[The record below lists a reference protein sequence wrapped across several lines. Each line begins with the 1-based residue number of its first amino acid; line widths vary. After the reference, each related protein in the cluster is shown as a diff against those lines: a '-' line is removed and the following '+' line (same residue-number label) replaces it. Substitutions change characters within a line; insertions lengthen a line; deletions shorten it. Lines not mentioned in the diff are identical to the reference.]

1 MRGTFS
7 LISAAMA
14 AGSLLAQAPGSPQ
27 PPMGQAGRAGMPGS
41 TPTAQTPGMPNDT
54 MRSKVDDKK
63 FVQDAALGG
72 LTEVELGKLAAEK
85 GSTDTVKQF
94 GQKLVD
100 DHTKANDEL
109 KNVAGAQSINIPD
122 ALDSKHKARI
132 NKLSKLSG
140 PAFDRAFAKDQVKD
154 HEQDI
159 RDFQQEAQNGNN
171 PAVKDFA
178 AKTLPTLKEHL
189 SMAKDLNNAKTA
201 ANSADRSQP

>member
-1 MRGTFS
+1 M
-7 LISAAMA
+7 
-14 AGSLLAQAPGSPQ
+14 Q
-27 PPMGQAGRAGMPGS
+27 
-41 TPTAQTPGMPNDT
+41 
-54 MRSKVDDKK
+54 SKVDDKK
-63 FVQDAALGG
+63 FAREAALGG
-72 LTEVELGKLAAEK
+72 LTEVELGKLAAQK
-85 GSTDTVKQF
+85 GSTDAVKQF

-109 KNVAGAQSINIPD
+109 KSVASAQSINIPD
-122 ALDSKHKARI
+122 ALDSKHQAHI

-189 SMAKDLNNAKTA
+189 SMAKDLNNGKAA